1 MAELSGRKSLPSP
14 ETSSAIREQS
24 SSLSASESTKTDP
37 HSRWLSFLIP
47 STSDLIF
54 VLLLAGFAAGPLAQ
68 KLLGDAGIGWH
79 IRTGQLILKTGAVPR
94 VDPFSATMRGQPW
107 FAWEWLYD
115 VLVGW
120 LERIAGLNGVVFASA
135 LVIAGTYTLAFRR
148 MVARGAGLIVAVAL
162 LLFSVLASSIHFLA
176 RPHVVSWLLTVVWFE
191 ILREFEAEGHVW
203 RLAWLPGIMLVWVN
217 LHGGF
222 LVGLV
227 LLALYFMA
235 AVFEAALSGDGGA
248 RAGALRRTKAL
259 AAVGVTCALVTF
271 ANPYGYRLHD
281 HIYRYLTDRF
291 LMDHIDEFL
300 SPNFHGVAQKFFALI
315 ILLTIATA
323 ATAHKKIRLSELL
336 VIAFAVYSGLYAA
349 RNIPVASLLLV
360 LVIGPYLGEAS
371 RSVPSEAK
379 LSAIGRKWL
388 DTFGDFE
395 KRMGRLEAGVHGHW
409 LPVAAILLG
418 VWVCLHGGRLGMT
431 QIMNA
436 TFDAKRFPVQAVEW
450 LEHQGV
456 SGPVF
461 CPDAWG
467 GYLIYSAFPRIQTVV
482 DDRHDL
488 YGSEYLKQYLKLIRV
503 EPGWDQALAATG
515 SSWVLLSNQS
525 AAATLLRQVPAWEV
539 DYSDETAVVFQRA
552 TK

>member
-1 MAELSGRKSLPSP
+1 MSDSGKT
-14 ETSSAIREQS
+14 ET
-24 SSLSASESTKTDP
+24 
-37 HSRWLSFLIP
+37 HSRWISFLIP

-54 VLLLAGFAAGPLAQ
+54 VLLVVGFAAGPLAQ

-94 VDPFSATMRGQPW
+94 VDPFSATMRGQSW

-135 LVIAGTYTLAFRR
+135 LVIAGTFTLAFRR

-191 ILREFEAEGHVW
+191 ILRESEAEGHVW
-203 RLAWLPGIMLVWVN
+203 RLGWLPGIMLVWVN

-222 LVGLV
+222 LVGLALV
-227 LLALYFMA
+227 ALYFVA
-235 AVFEAALSGDGGA
+235 AVFQAGISGDGDA

-259 AAVGVTCALVTF
+259 AAVGVLCALVTF
-271 ANPYGYRLHD
+271 ANPYGYRLHE
-281 HIYRYLTDRF
+281 HIYRYLMDRF

-300 SPNFHGVAQKFFALI
+300 SPNFHGIAQKFFAAI

-323 ATAHKKIRLSELL
+323 AIAHKKIRLSELL

-360 LVIGPYLGEAS
+360 LVIGPYLGEAI
-371 RSVPSEAK
+371 RSVSSEAK
-379 LSAIGRKWL
+379 LSERGRKWL
-388 DTFGDFE
+388 DKFADFE
-395 KRMGRLEAGVHGHW
+395 RRMGRLEAGAHGHW
-409 LPVAAILLG
+409 LPVAAIILG
-418 VWVCLHGGRLGMT
+418 VWVCSHGGRLGAT
-431 QIMNA
+431 QVMNA

-450 LEHQGV
+450 LEGRGV

-467 GYLIYSAFPRIQTVV
+467 GYVIYRAVPELQAAV

-488 YGSEYLKQYLKLIRV
+488 YGSEYLKQYLKIIRV
-503 EPGWDQALAATG
+503 EPGWDQALAVTG
-515 SSWVLLSNQS
+515 SSWLLLPNQS
-525 AAATLLRQVPAWEV
+525 AAATLLRQVPAWKV
-539 DYSDETAVVFQRA
+539 AYADETAVIFQWA